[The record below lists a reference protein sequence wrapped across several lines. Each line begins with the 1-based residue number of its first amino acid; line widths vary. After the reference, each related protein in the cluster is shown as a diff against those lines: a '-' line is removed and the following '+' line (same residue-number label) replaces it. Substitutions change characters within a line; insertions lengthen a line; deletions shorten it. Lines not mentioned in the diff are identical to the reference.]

1 MKFPSID
8 FPNRAESLAAPTKAG
23 LPTKALAKV
32 GAFTLVEMSVAIA
45 VGSLVLAAVASLTL
59 YAAKSSL
66 AIVNYTDLDTK
77 SRYALDVISRE
88 IRQSSGV
95 LSCSSNST
103 SSTLVLTNANQAATV
118 TLAYYPNNRAVVM
131 SKTGQR
137 DLTALL
143 QCDTWAVSLYQRTP
157 YITPTNVL
165 YYPATNTAGVFDPN
179 LVKLIS
185 LSWKC
190 SRTIFAQ
197 KVNTESVQAA
207 QIVLRSK
214 Q

>member
-1 MKFPSID
+1 MNLRYLKPSHRR
-8 FPNRAESLAAPTKAG
+8 FCR
-23 LPTKALAKV
+23 
-32 GAFTLVEMSVAIA
+32 AFTLVEASIAMA
-45 VGSLVLAAVASLTL
+45 VGSIVLAAVSSLTM
-59 YAAKSSL
+59 YAAKTS
-66 AIVNYTDLDTK
+66 AAMVNYTDLDTK

-88 IRQSSGV
+88 IRQASGV
-95 LSCSSNST
+95 LAFQTNT
-103 SSTLVLTNANQAATV
+103 SFTLTNANQAATI
-118 TLAYYPNNRAVVM
+118 TLTYDPNARTVVM
-131 SKTGQR
+131 SKTGQS
-137 DLTALL
+137 DLTALTE
-143 QCDTWAVSLYQRTP
+143 CDTWAFSLYQRTP

-165 YYPATNTAGVFDPN
+165 YYPATNGNGVLDVN
-179 LVKLIS
+179 LCKLIN